1 MALITSICAPFRTAL
16 AQAMKSRTFRAGDMI
31 MRQGDPG
38 DALYIIES
46 GSAAVL
52 IDGVGEVAVKKR
64 G

>member
-1 MALITSICAPFRTAL
+1 
-16 AQAMKSRTFRAGDMI
+16 MI